1 MDWGDLRIFL
11 AIARTGTL
19 GAAARVTGQTQPTM
33 GRRLRALEASLGQIL
48 FQRTPDGFV
57 LSDAGAVVLNHA
69 ERMEEEALGIARQMG
84 GEGEGL
90 SGLLRLSASE
100 WFGVT
105 VLSPVLAAFSRSH
118 PQVTLELI
126 TDTRLFNLSRREA
139 DLVFRIR
146 PFDEPDVV
154 QRRLMTM
161 QYAAYAAPE
170 TDVKTAGLIL
180 MDTAFDGLPDVTWL
194 QTRLPDAAVT
204 FRSNNREA
212 QARMCRL
219 GAGIAV
225 LPCLLADTMSG
236 IVRLDMGDAPARDVY
251 MGYHRDLAKSPRLR
265 ALITTVT
272 GALS

>member
-1 MDWGDLRIFL
+1 MDWSDLRIFL

-19 GAAARVTGQTQPTM
+19 GAAARLTGQTQPTM
-33 GRRLRALEASLGQIL
+33 GRRLRALETSLGQAL
-48 FQRTPDGFV
+48 FQRTPEGFV
-57 LSDAGAVVLNHA
+57 LTDAGAVVLAHA
-69 ERMEEEALGIARQMG
+69 ERIEEEALGIGRQLSGG
-84 GEGEGL
+84 GESL

-100 WFGVT
+100 WFAVT

-118 PQVTLELI
+118 PQVTVEMI

-161 QYAAYAAPE
+161 DYAAYIADGQTPE
-170 TDVKTAGLIL
+170 TAGLIL
-180 MDTAFDGLPDVTWL
+180 MDTAFGALPDVSWL
-194 QTRLPDAAVT
+194 NGLFPEAPVA
-204 FRSNNREA
+204 FRSNNRQA
-212 QARMCRL
+212 QAEMCRL

-225 LPCLLADTMSG
+225 LPRLLADRISG
-236 IVRLDMGDAPARDVY
+236 LRRLDIGDAPSRDLY
-251 MGYHRDLAKSPRLR
+251 MGYHRDLGRSPRLR
-265 ALITTVT
+265 ALITAVT